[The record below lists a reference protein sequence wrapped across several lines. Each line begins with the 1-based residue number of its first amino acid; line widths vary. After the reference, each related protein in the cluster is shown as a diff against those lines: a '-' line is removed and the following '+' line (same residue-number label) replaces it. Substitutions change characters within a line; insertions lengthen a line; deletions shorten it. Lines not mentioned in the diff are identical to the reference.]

1 MGAPPCQLGVMMRQF
16 AARRRNVALSTRRTG
31 DWAAM
36 FMVDNA
42 TGAKALVK
50 AIERERERAGP
61 VVPWWPWAPVV
72 SLLRL
77 APPSMIKPFE

>member
-16 AARRRNVALSTRRTG
+16 AARGRNVALSARRTG

-50 AIERERERAGP
+50 AIERERAGP
-61 VVPWWPWAPVV
+61 
-72 SLLRL
+72 SCHGGRGRL
-77 APPSMIKPFE
+77 